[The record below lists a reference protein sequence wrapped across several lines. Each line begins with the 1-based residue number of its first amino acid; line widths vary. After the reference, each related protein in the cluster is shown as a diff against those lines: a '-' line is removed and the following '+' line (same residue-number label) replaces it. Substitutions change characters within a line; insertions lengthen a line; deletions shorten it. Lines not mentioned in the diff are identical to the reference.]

1 MFRQIWATL
10 ILSGCCVNLAAC
22 SPYVSWKEEVKL
34 SDGRI
39 IVVEQKK
46 LAEGDIV
53 RESWLSISL
62 PELGSKPIIW
72 HERLTPHIVNI
83 DHGMLY
89 VIGAPWTVRESRVYG
104 CPEHS
109 TVAFVWRNGQW
120 ARIPFDEI
128 PISIYDTNLLIDA
141 VPPRGTSFLT
151 IVEKDGK
158 TLNGEPTNRFLR
170 RLNPKRGND
179 C

>member
-1 MFRQIWATL
+1 M
-10 ILSGCCVNLAAC
+10 LSGCLVNLAAC

-34 SDGRI
+34 NDGRV

-46 LAEGDIV
+46 LMEGEID
-53 RESWLSISL
+53 REAWLTISL
-62 PELGSKPIIW
+62 PEFGSKPIVW
-72 HERLTPHIVNI
+72 HERLTPNIVNI
-83 DHGMLY
+83 DHGILY
-89 VIGAPWTVRESRVYG
+89 VIGAPGTARESRIYE

-120 ARIPFDEI
+120 VRIPFDEI
-128 PISIYDTNLLIDA
+128 PISIYGTNMLIDA

-151 IVEKDGK
+151 IAEKDGK
-158 TLNGEPTNRFLR
+158 TLNGEPRHRFFL
-170 RLNPKRGND
+170 RLNPKSDNG